1 MKANGNHLRKRLRKM
16 MIDADM
22 GQGAIKD
29 LAKSLG
35 MNSNSLNMALTGYRT
50 GPRSLEMLL
59 EVKRHLEKKK
69 NCNK

>member
-16 MIDADM
+16 MIDANM

-29 LAKSLG
+29 LAKALG

-50 GPRSLEMLL
+50 GPRYIEMLNQL
-59 EVKRHLEKKK
+59 KKHLTKLKAQI
-69 NCNK
+69 

>member
-29 LAKSLG
+29 LAKALG

-50 GPRSLEMLL
+50 GPRYIEMLTQL
-59 EVKRHLEKKK
+59 KKHLTKLKAQI
-69 NCNK
+69 